1 MFDTVQIENA
11 KVEEAKNATPPRYM
25 RKLRILVAEAM
36 NDIGCVTAVTNRPI
50 DYFIIDN
57 FAGRSLAIALPLTER
72 WGRRL
77 ARKLEMKYGVLVTE
91 RAFYTS
97 QYRKQ
102 PLTVLTCKIVEEEDE
117 R

>member
-1 MFDTVQIENA
+1 MFDTVQINRA
-11 KVEEAKNATPPRYM
+11 LEEAQEKRPRYM
-25 RKLRILVAEAM
+25 RKLRILIAEAM
-36 NDIGCVTAVTNRPI
+36 NDIGCVTAVTHKPC
-50 DYFIIDN
+50 DYFITDSHTD
-57 FAGRSLAIALPLTER
+57 RSLAIALNLSEL